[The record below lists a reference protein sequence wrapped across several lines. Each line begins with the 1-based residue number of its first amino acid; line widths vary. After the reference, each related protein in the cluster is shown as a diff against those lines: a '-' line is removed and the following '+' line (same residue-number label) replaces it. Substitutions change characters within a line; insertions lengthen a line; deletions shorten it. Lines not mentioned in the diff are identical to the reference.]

1 MNRRNQLT
9 WLEDLD
15 YDSLIVRSVYALVD
29 LTVLTPSDLLYD
41 FVIVLRATATV
52 KSKNLLLTRI

>member
-52 KSKNLLLTRI
+52 KSKN